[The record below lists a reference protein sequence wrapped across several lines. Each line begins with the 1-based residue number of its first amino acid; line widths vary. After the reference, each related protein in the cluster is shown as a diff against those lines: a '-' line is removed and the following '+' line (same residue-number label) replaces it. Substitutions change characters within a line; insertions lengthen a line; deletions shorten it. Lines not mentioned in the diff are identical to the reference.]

1 MLLLSLSNKDTVMTT
16 TIAMLRETRPLLDDL
31 VAMKETVWCNP
42 DITSA
47 EEGLR
52 YSGLTR
58 RDVQSAE
65 QRLTR
70 FAPCLKQLFPET
82 AAAEGM
88 IESELVDIPALK
100 AALNQKYGHAVPGR
114 VMLKKDSHLPV
125 AGSVKARGG
134 IYEVLTWAE
143 HLAFRTGLL
152 NPHDDYSK
160 LDSDVARQCFSDYE
174 IAVGSTGN
182 LGLSIG
188 LMGKKLGF
196 RVTVHMS
203 ADAKAWKKA
212 LLRECGANVIEYQDD
227 YSVAVSHGREAA
239 KHHENTL
246 FVDDEHSRTLF
257 LGYAVAGERL
267 KKQSDEQGI
276 IVDHEH
282 PLFVYLP
289 CGVGGAPGGISFGLK
304 LAFGDNVHCFFA
316 EPTHSPCM
324 FLGVYS
330 GLHDQI
336 SVQDIGLDNHTVAD
350 GLAVGRASGFV
361 GKTMARLISGYYT
374 QSDETLLSLL
384 GDVWRHENIFL
395 EPSAAASISG
405 PWVTAAE
412 SAKSF
417 SAQQLAGATHILW
430 ATGGGMVPQAEREA
444 LLLQSGQ

>member
-267 KKQSDEQGI
+267 KKQCDEQGI

-304 LAFGDNVHCFFA
+304 LAFGDNVHCFF
-316 EPTHSPCM
+316 C
-324 FLGVYS
+324 
-330 GLHDQI
+330 
-336 SVQDIGLDNHTVAD
+336 
-350 GLAVGRASGFV
+350 
-361 GKTMARLISGYYT
+361 
-374 QSDETLLSLL
+374 
-384 GDVWRHENIFL
+384 
-395 EPSAAASISG
+395 
-405 PWVTAAE
+405 
-412 SAKSF
+412 
-417 SAQQLAGATHILW
+417 
-430 ATGGGMVPQAEREA
+430 
-444 LLLQSGQ
+444 